1 MRTYIHDPDFEA
13 DFIDSDEDMEMS
25 LGEKIAVMHEQFNE
39 YQQKKIEDYESDYTS
54 AFLRDLKD
62 LLDDAEFED
71 EEFYRRESVYM
82 LFKALT
88 FPVCVEYLKTHQ
100 SFAQLCKW
108 KAVEILEM
116 IDEIEVLDTLWNN
129 TRIAVANF
137 LYLDVVKD
145 L

>member
-13 DFIDSDEDMEMS
+13 DFIDSDIEDMS
-25 LGEKIAVMHEQFNE
+25 LGEKMSVMTEQFNE
-39 YQQKKIEDYESDYTS
+39 YQQKKIQDYESDYTS
-54 AFLRDLKD
+54 AFLRDLRD

-71 EEFYRRESVYM
+71 EEIYRRESIYM
-82 LFKALT
+82 LFKALS

-108 KAVEILEM
+108 KAVEILDV
-116 IDEIEVLDTLWNN
+116 IDEFELDSLWNN
-129 TRIAVANF
+129 TKIAVVDF
-137 LYLDVVKD
+137 LYLDEVKD

>member
-13 DFIDSDEDMEMS
+13 DFIDSDIEDMS
-25 LGEKIAVMHEQFNE
+25 LGEKMSIMTEQFNV
-39 YQQKKIEDYESDYTS
+39 YQQKKIQDYESDYTS

-71 EEFYRRESVYM
+71 EEIYRRESIYM
-82 LFKALT
+82 MFKALS

-108 KAVEILEM
+108 KAVEILDV
-116 IDEIEVLDTLWNN
+116 IDEFEELDSLWNN
-129 TRIAVANF
+129 TRIAVADF
-137 LYLDVVKD
+137 LYLDEVKD

>member
-13 DFIDSDEDMEMS
+13 DFIDSDIEDMS
-25 LGEKIAVMHEQFNE
+25 LGEKMSVMTEQFNE
-39 YQQKKIEDYESDYTS
+39 YQQKKIQDYESDYTS
-54 AFLRDLKD
+54 AFLRDLRD

-71 EEFYRRESVYM
+71 EEIYRRESIYM
-82 LFKALT
+82 MFKALS

-108 KAVEILEM
+108 KAIEILDV
-116 IDEIEVLDTLWNN
+116 IDEFELDSLWNN
-129 TRIAVANF
+129 TKIAVVDF
-137 LYLDVVKD
+137 LYLDEVKD

>member
-13 DFIDSDEDMEMS
+13 DFIDSDIEDMS
-25 LGEKIAVMHEQFNE
+25 LGEKMSVMTEQFNE
-39 YQQKKIEDYESDYTS
+39 YQQKKIQDYESDYTS
-54 AFLRDLKD
+54 AFLRDLRD

-71 EEFYRRESVYM
+71 EEIYRRESIYM
-82 LFKALT
+82 MFKALS

-108 KAVEILEM
+108 KAVEILDV
-116 IDEIEVLDTLWNN
+116 IDEFELDSLWNN
-129 TRIAVANF
+129 TKIAVVDF
-137 LYLDVVKD
+137 LYLDEVKD

>member
-13 DFIDSDEDMEMS
+13 DFIDSDIEDMS
-25 LGEKIAVMHEQFNE
+25 LGEKMSVMTEQFNE
-39 YQQKKIEDYESDYTS
+39 YQQKKIQDYESYYTS
-54 AFLRDLKD
+54 AFLRDLRD

-71 EEFYRRESVYM
+71 EEIYRRESIYM
-82 LFKALT
+82 MFKALS

-108 KAVEILEM
+108 KAVEILDV
-116 IDEIEVLDTLWNN
+116 IDEFKLDLLWNN
-129 TRIAVANF
+129 TKIAVVDF
-137 LYLDVVKD
+137 LYLDEVKD

>member
-13 DFIDSDEDMEMS
+13 DFIDSDVEDMS
-25 LGEKIAVMHEQFNE
+25 LGEKMSVMTEQFNE
-39 YQQKKIEDYESDYTS
+39 YQQKKIQDYESDYTS
-54 AFLRDLKD
+54 AFLRDLRD

-71 EEFYRRESVYM
+71 EEIYRRESIYM
-82 LFKALT
+82 MFKALS

-108 KAVEILEM
+108 KAIEILDV
-116 IDEIEVLDTLWNN
+116 IDEFELDSLWNN
-129 TRIAVANF
+129 TKIAVVDF
-137 LYLDVVKD
+137 LYLDEVKD

>member
-13 DFIDSDEDMEMS
+13 DFIDSDIEDMS
-25 LGEKIAVMHEQFNE
+25 LGEKMSVMTEQFNE

-54 AFLRDLKD
+54 AFLRDLRD

-71 EEFYRRESVYM
+71 EEIYRRESIYM
-82 LFKALT
+82 MFKALS

-108 KAVEILEM
+108 KAVEILDV
-116 IDEIEVLDTLWNN
+116 IDEFELDSLWNN
-129 TRIAVANF
+129 TKIAVVDF
-137 LYLDVVKD
+137 LYLDEVKD